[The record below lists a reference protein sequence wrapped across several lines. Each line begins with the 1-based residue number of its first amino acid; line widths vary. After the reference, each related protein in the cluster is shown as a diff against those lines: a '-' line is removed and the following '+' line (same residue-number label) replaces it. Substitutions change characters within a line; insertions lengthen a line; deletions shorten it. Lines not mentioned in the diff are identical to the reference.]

1 LASALSLNEFKLA
14 LPWRNLRRADM
25 ILRADARMRIGP
37 TRRSVLA
44 LIGSLA
50 PAAAFAAYP
59 ERPIKLVVALAPGG
73 PADTAARLFAP
84 YFSERLGQS
93 VVIENRT
100 GASSVVGTES
110 VVRAPPDGY
119 TLLFGSSSSFAVNP
133 AVMKNLR
140 FDVRTDLTLV
150 GLVSYTPHVLVVRAG
165 LAANTLAELIALAR
179 TQPGKLTYASSGAGG
194 AIHLASELFK
204 HEAGVAIVHVPY
216 RGGGPAVMG
225 LLTGDVD
232 IFINDASTTVENV
245 RAGKLKALAVAAS
258 TRSPLL
264 PQVPT
269 FAELGFPAM
278 VSSGG
283 AGEYARRRH
292 RRLGHRDAFRL
303 CVGELSGWAAKA
315 RPRTIQLEPRTVRRL
330 HHGGVRQM
338 GQGREVRRYPG
349 GLGRSHQPN
358 QGAHTP
364 ES

>member
-1 LASALSLNEFKLA
+1 MNGA
-14 LPWRNLRRADM
+14 LPWRNLGRADM

-50 PAAAFAAYP
+50 PAAAFATYP
-59 ERPIKLVVALAPGG
+59 QRPIKLVVALAPGG

-150 GLVSYTPHVLVVRAG
+150 GLVSYTPHVLVVRAA

-204 HEAGVAIVHVPY
+204 REAGVDIVHVPY

-278 VSSGG
+278 VSSSWFGLAAPANTPADVIG
-283 AGEYARRRH
+283 ALAAAMPSVFASASYQAGLQKLGLEQFSLSPEQSAAFIKAEFDKWAKVARSA
-292 RRLGHRDAFRL
+292 G
-303 CVGELSGWAAKA
+303 
-315 RPRTIQLEPRTVRRL
+315 IQLD
-330 HHGGVRQM
+330 
-338 GQGREVRRYPG
+338 
-349 GLGRSHQPN
+349 
-358 QGAHTP
+358 
-364 ES
+364 

>member
-1 LASALSLNEFKLA
+1 MRTGSG
-14 LPWRNLRRADM
+14 ADM
-25 ILRADARMRIGP
+25 ILHAHARTPTGP

-140 FDVRTDLTLV
+140 FDVRKDLRLV
-150 GLVSYTPHVLVVRAG
+150 GLVSYTPHVLVVRAA
-165 LAANTLAELIALAR
+165 LAANTLAELIALAKA
-179 TQPGKLTYASSGAGG
+179 QPGKLTYASSGAGG

-204 HEAGVAIVHVPY
+204 REAGVDIVHVPY

-232 IFINDASTTVENV
+232 IFINDASTTVENI
-245 RAGKLKALAVAAS
+245 RAGKLKALAVAAA

-269 FAELGFPAM
+269 FAEQGFPAV
-278 VSSGG
+278 VSSSWFGLAAPANTPVDVIG
-283 AGEYARRRH
+283 ALAAAMPAVFASASYQAHLQKLGLEQFSLSPEQSAAFITAEFDKWAEVARSA
-292 RRLGHRDAFRL
+292 G
-303 CVGELSGWAAKA
+303 
-315 RPRTIQLEPRTVRRL
+315 IQVD
-330 HHGGVRQM
+330 
-338 GQGREVRRYPG
+338 
-349 GLGRSHQPN
+349 
-358 QGAHTP
+358 
-364 ES
+364 

>member
-1 LASALSLNEFKLA
+1 MNGAF
-14 LPWRNLRRADM
+14 PWRNIRRADM
-25 ILRADARMRIGP
+25 ILRGDARMRTGP

-110 VVRAPPDGY
+110 VVRSPADGY

-140 FDVRTDLTLV
+140 FDVQKDLKLI
-150 GLVSYTPHVLVVRAG
+150 GLVSYTPHVLVVRSS
-165 LAANTLAELIALAR
+165 LAASSLAELVALAKAR
-179 TQPGKLTYASSGAGG
+179 PGKLTYASSGAGG

-204 HEAGVAIVHVPY
+204 REAGIDVVHVPY

-232 IFINDASTTVENV
+232 VFINDVSTTVENI
-245 RAGKLKALAVAAS
+245 RAGKLRALAMAWAK
-258 TRSPLL
+258 RSPLL
-264 PQVPT
+264 PEVPT
-269 FAELGFPAM
+269 FVELGLAAV
-278 VSSGG
+278 VSSSWFGLAAPADTPSDIVG
-283 AGEYARRRH
+283 RLAAAMPEVFASSIYQARLEK
-292 RRLGHRDAFRL
+292 LGLEQFALNPEQSAAFIKA
-303 CVGELSGWAAKA
+303 EFDKWAA
-315 RPRTIQLEPRTVRRL
+315 
-330 HHGGVRQM
+330 
-338 GQGREVRRYPG
+338 
-349 GLGRSHQPN
+349 
-358 QGAHTP
+358 
-364 ES
+364 

>member
-1 LASALSLNEFKLA
+1 
-14 LPWRNLRRADM
+14 
-25 ILRADARMRIGP
+25 MRIGP

-59 ERPIKLVVALAPGG
+59 QRPIKLVVALAPGG

-140 FDVRTDLTLV
+140 FDVRTDLRLV
-150 GLVSYTPHVLVVRAG
+150 GLVSYTPHVLVVRAA

-204 HEAGVAIVHVPY
+204 REAGVDIVHVPY

-232 IFINDASTTVENV
+232 IFINDPPGC
-245 RAGKLKALAVAAS
+245 R
-258 TRSPLL
+258 LL
-264 PQVPT
+264 RN
-269 FAELGFPAM
+269 FHEAM
-278 VSSGG
+278 V
-283 AGEYARRRH
+283 EMH
-292 RRLGHRDAFRL
+292 
-303 CVGELSGWAAKA
+303 VGIHPA
-315 RPRTIQLEPRTVRRL
+315 
-330 HHGGVRQM
+330 
-338 GQGREVRRYPG
+338 
-349 GLGRSHQPN
+349 
-358 QGAHTP
+358 
-364 ES
+364 